1 MIKFIHFNLDRIKK
15 NNILLLNMSR
25 RHLNKPHSGNNTIEQ
40 KIDKDRLA
48 KNCYIVVAITKFEGE
63 LNFLE
68 I

>member
-1 MIKFIHFNLDRIKK
+1 
-15 NNILLLNMSR
+15 MSR
-25 RHLNKPHSGNNTIEQ
+25 RHLKKPNSGNNTIQQ
-40 KIDKDRLA
+40 KVDKDRLA